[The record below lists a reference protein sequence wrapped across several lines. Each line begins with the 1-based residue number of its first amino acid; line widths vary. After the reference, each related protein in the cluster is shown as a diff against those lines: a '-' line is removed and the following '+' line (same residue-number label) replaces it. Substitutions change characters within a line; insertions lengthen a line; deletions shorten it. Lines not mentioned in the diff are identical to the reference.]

1 VEGGIL
7 RYFTGDRIKQA
18 IKGLAEYRS
27 DWVIIPLVFAVN
39 GVNEDKF
46 TDIQGADKPGTTTL
60 LAKFFSGGLV
70 GLPPVKKGNT
80 LRPAFADVST
90 KYGDFVSHQSVNLWG
105 SNYSSRGYREWVKE
119 GLLES
124 SKSSVFRVQPA
135 FIKTLQENLKGFRF
149 EDLLVWLFAFT
160 GFPDEIKSWPEL
172 QKYFL
177 DREIGKGSEFPKWAR
192 AVFHVKNG
200 VPWEPADTLSERL
213 SNADLQKTLIPSEYS
228 PPGITDEG
236 FSKRTHLPAASLT
249 TLKRL
254 VADKGQ
260 IVLYGPPGTG
270 KTFIAR
276 ELALLLTGGDY
287 ERVEVIQ
294 FHPSYSYEDF
304 VIGLKPEVNEA
315 TGQLSY
321 EATPGAFLTVA
332 ENAQGSDK
340 PFVVIIDEINR
351 GNLPRIFGELL
362 YLLEYR
368 KREGGSSDLGANG
381 LSEASI
387 PHREEP
393 FSVPPNV
400 IVIGTMNTSDRSIG
414 NIDLALRRRFH
425 FFPVQPDEAILRS
438 YLTTN
443 NAPAAE
449 LAVKLFRKVNARV
462 RQEAR
467 LDADIIGQS
476 FFMDPKLDEDLL
488 RLRYEYS
495 VLPLIEEIFYDR
507 PEIVEKNFGYDTLI
521 TEIASEG
528 GVESAENQMPS
539 AT

>member
-1 VEGGIL
+1 MEGGIL
-7 RYFTGDRIKQA
+7 RYFTGDRIRQA
-18 IKGLAEYRS
+18 IEGLAKYRS

-39 GVNEDKF
+39 GVNEDEF
-46 TDIQGADKPGTTTL
+46 TDIQGADKPGTTVFID
-60 LAKFFSGGLV
+60 KFFSGGLL

-124 SKSSVFRVQPA
+124 SKPSVFRVQPA
-135 FIKTLQENLKGFRF
+135 FIKELQENLKGFQF

-160 GFPDEIKSWPEL
+160 GFPDEINSWPEL
-172 QKYFL
+172 EKYFI
-177 DREIGKGSEFPKWAR
+177 DRETGKSSEFPKWAR
-192 AVFHVKNG
+192 TVFHVKNG
-200 VPWEPADTLSERL
+200 VAWKPADTASERP
-213 SNADLQKTLIPSEYS
+213 SNAELQKTLIPSEYS
-228 PPGITDEG
+228 PPGSNDEG
-236 FSKRTHLPAASLT
+236 FSKRTHLPAASLA

-304 VIGLKPEVNEA
+304 VIGLKPDVNEA

-332 ENAQGSDK
+332 ENAQKSDK
-340 PFVVIIDEINR
+340 QFVVIIDEINR

-368 KREGGSSDLGANG
+368 KQSGSTTDSANG

-425 FFPVQPDEAILRS
+425 FFPVQPDEAILKS

-443 NAPAAE
+443 NAPAAGI
-449 LAVKLFRKVNARV
+449 AVKLFRKINAKV
-462 RQEAR
+462 KQEAR

-507 PEIVEKNFGYDTLI
+507 PEIVEKNFSYDTLI
-521 TEIASEG
+521 AEIASDDG
-528 GVESAENQMPS
+528 TMAAGNQTL
-539 AT
+539 AGT

>member
-1 VEGGIL
+1 M
-7 RYFTGDRIKQA
+7 
-18 IKGLAEYRS
+18 
-27 DWVIIPLVFAVN
+27 FAVN
-39 GVNEDKF
+39 GVNEDDF
-46 TDIQGADKPGTTTL
+46 TDVQGDGKPGTATF
-60 LAKFFSGGLV
+60 LAKFFSGGLL
-70 GLPPVKKGNT
+70 GLSPVKKGNT
-80 LRPAFADVST
+80 LRPAFADVDT
-90 KYGDFVSHQSVNLWG
+90 KYGDFLAHQSVNLWG
-105 SNYSSRGYREWVKE
+105 SHYSSRGYREWANK

-124 SKSSVFRVQPA
+124 PESSVFRLQPGFNKELLA
-135 FIKTLQENLKGFRF
+135 NLKGFHF
-149 EDLLVWLFAFT
+149 EELLVWLFAFT
-160 GFPDEIKSWPEL
+160 GFPDEISSWSEL

-177 DREIGKGSEFPKWAR
+177 DREIGKGAEFPKWAQ
-192 AVFHVKNG
+192 AVFHVQNG
-200 VPWEPADTLSERL
+200 VQWDPTDTGSERP
-213 SNADLQKTLIPSEYS
+213 SNDELQKILIASEYS
-228 PPGITDEG
+228 PPGLTDEG
-236 FSKRTHLPAASLT
+236 FSSRTHLPAASLS

-368 KREGGSSDLGANG
+368 KRDGSSSDLGANG

-425 FFPVQPDEAILRS
+425 FFPVKPDEAILRS

-449 LAVKLFRKVNARV
+449 LAVKLFRKVNAKV

-507 PEIVEKNFGYDTLI
+507 PEIVEKNFGYDTLA

-528 GVESAENQMPS
+528 GVEAAGNQTPS